1 MRNILGV
8 FAAFLFDLAANHL
21 GRLRILQ
28 ERLNIDDHHRQV
40 LSRGQWRGGRR
51 RWRLGGLRRRRGRR
65 WRLRHGAARET
76 AQEWRQQRREAK
88 REQQHQNF
96 VPKLTLKI
104 WVLSKPSFRIG

>member
-8 FAAFLFDLAANHL
+8 LSAFLFNLAANHL

-40 LSRGQWRGGRR
+40 LSRGQWRWG

-65 WRLRHGAARET
+65 WCLCHGAAGET
-76 AQEWRQQRREAK
+76 AQEWRQQRRETK
-88 REQQHQNF
+88 IEQQHQNF

-104 WVLSKPSFRIG
+104 WGVSKLSF